1 MDDNNTIG
9 QNINRYRKELSLTQS
24 QLAEMINVTPQAI
37 SKWEKGGNPDASI
50 LPRIASALNVSID
63 DLFGIHDKPASGKD
77 TIIEAVTSFIQNKDA
92 KEQISSI
99 IDLAFIALIS
109 TSDNPLMKELFSKIH
124 DLDSYPLNNQMIKLQ
139 SEHGF
144 AIGNIVPDN
153 EFVFVSKPFRTD
165 SLSGEISEYAVFFN
179 VLSDPMTVSIL
190 NYFLTQK
197 SNASLSPELLSSIL
211 LIDEKEV
218 TSRLMRLERINILS
232 HKEVIT
238 RDGEYISWYIR
249 NNIATQALLTLAGV
263 ITNKNDKIFS
273 INLDKTKDYSLLK
286 D

>member
-37 SKWEKGGNPDASI
+37 SKWEKGGSPDASI

-77 TIIEAVTSFIQNKDA
+77 TIIEAVTSFIQDKDA

-165 SLSGEISEYAVFFN
+165 SLSSEISEYAEFFS

>member
-37 SKWEKGGNPDASI
+37 SKWEKGGSPDASI

>member
-37 SKWEKGGNPDASI
+37 SKWEKGGSPDASI

-109 TSDNPLMKELFSKIH
+109 TSDNPLIKELFSKIH

>member
-37 SKWEKGGNPDASI
+37 SKWEKGGSPDASI

-63 DLFGIHDKPASGKD
+63 DLFGIHDKPASRKD
-77 TIIEAVTSFIQNKDA
+77 TIIEAVTSFIQNKDT

-165 SLSGEISEYAVFFN
+165 SLSSEISEYADFFS

-197 SNASLSPELLSSIL
+197 SNVSLSPELLSSIL

-218 TSRLMRLERINILS
+218 TPRLMRLERINILS

>member
-37 SKWEKGGNPDASI
+37 SKWEKGGSPDASI

-77 TIIEAVTSFIQNKDA
+77 TIIEAVTSFIQDKDA

>member
-1 MDDNNTIG
+1 MDDNKTIG
-9 QNINRYRKELSLTQS
+9 QYINRYRKELSLTQS

-37 SKWEKGGNPDASI
+37 SKWEKGGSPDASI

-77 TIIEAVTSFIQNKDA
+77 TIIEAVTSFIQNKDT

-165 SLSGEISEYAVFFN
+165 SLSSEISEYAEFFS

-197 SNASLSPELLSSIL
+197 SNASLSPGLLSSIL

-218 TSRLMRLERINILS
+218 TPRLMRLERINILS